1 MSVLAERMRLRTR
14 FDRIE
19 RLTVRED
26 APDPVRERAT
36 AELRAVVEGAVRE
49 GRSVLIV
56 PLLLSYGG
64 IEVGIRRRLE
74 GLPYRMADQALL
86 PDERLSEW
94 VLMQA
99 GRP

>member
-1 MSVLAERMRLRTR
+1 MVE
-14 FDRIE
+14 
-19 RLTVRED
+19 
-26 APDPVRERAT
+26 
-36 AELRAVVEGAVRE
+36 AVVEE
-49 GRSVLIV
+49 GKTVLIV

-74 GLPYRMADQALL
+74 GLPYRMARQALL

-99 GRP
+99 TER

>member
-1 MSVLAERMRLRTR
+1 M
-14 FDRIE
+14 
-19 RLTVRED
+19 
-26 APDPVRERAT
+26 
-36 AELRAVVEGAVRE
+36 
-49 GRSVLIV
+49 

-64 IEVGIRRRLE
+64 IEAGIRRRIE
-74 GLPYRMADQALL
+74 GRPYHMADQALL